1 METAYRNNPAV
12 VALEEAVGMPVGS
25 TIRNIGAEHRIATA
39 RPQTGLAALREATP
53 WPTVRLVLDNSLAAR
68 AATCPAIALVEEVV
82 VVASAT
88 GPAAESAGVIERGL
102 EERIALAAG
111 ISRVAVAETGMPSEE
126 VPGVPGATTDRAPA
140 PAAAAAPPA
149 WDPEAEAPV
158 AVAVVAVGDGADKKP
173 TGAPA

>member
-1 METAYRNNPAV
+1 V
-12 VALEEAVGMPVGS
+12 
-25 TIRNIGAEHRIATA
+25 AEHRIATA
-39 RPQTGLAALREATP
+39 RPQTGLVALREATP

-68 AATCPAIALVEEVV
+68 AATCPAIVLVEE

-88 GPAAESAGVIERGL
+88 GPAAESAAVIERGVE

-126 VPGVPGATTDRAPA
+126 VPGVPGATTDRAHA

-149 WDPEAEAPV
+149 WDPEAE
-158 AVAVVAVGDGADKKP
+158 VAVVAVGDGADKKP
-173 TGAPA
+173 TGAPV

>member
-1 METAYRNNPAV
+1 MSRYGAPPRCCG
-12 VALEEAVGMPVGS
+12 LCFQLEAVGMPVGS

-88 GPAAESAGVIERGL
+88 GPAAESAGVIE
-102 EERIALAAG
+102 
-111 ISRVAVAETGMPSEE
+111 
-126 VPGVPGATTDRAPA
+126 
-140 PAAAAAPPA
+140 
-149 WDPEAEAPV
+149 
-158 AVAVVAVGDGADKKP
+158 
-173 TGAPA
+173 

>member
-1 METAYRNNPAV
+1 
-12 VALEEAVGMPVGS
+12 MPVGS

-82 VVASAT
+82 VVVASAT

-126 VPGVPGATTDRAPA
+126 VPGVPGATTDRAHA